1 MNTGKKYK
9 TRQKESIL
17 HCIRENAD
25 SYLTIQ
31 ELLKQL
37 EKHGEK
43 IGLTTIYRNLDK
55 LEQEQAITKV
65 QIEGKSGVCYRYL
78 PEQKACTFFYMKCES
93 CGSLVHIDCPELK
106 KLYTHIS
113 EEHHMSLNPGK
124 TMFYGTCEHCVER
137 CMHN

>member
-17 HCIRENAD
+17 YCIRENAD
-25 SYLTIQ
+25 SYITIQ
-31 ELLKQL
+31 ELSEQL
-37 EKHGEK
+37 AEHGEK

-65 QIEGKSGVCYRYL
+65 SIEGRNGVCYRYL
-78 PEQKACTFFYMKCES
+78 AEHKACILFYMKCEG
-93 CGSLVHIDCPELK
+93 CGNLVHIDCPELQ
-106 KLYTHIS
+106 KLYEHIS

-124 TMFYGTCEHCVER
+124 TMFYGRCEQ
-137 CMHN
+137 CMEE